1 MEHLTSIIV
10 PFYNEEKLLEQ
21 SVLDLLR
28 EDFHKEII
36 LVNDGSVDNSKIIA
50 LNLEESYEN
59 ITLLDSKE
67 NKGKGHAVQLG
78 FKKAAG
84 DFIGIYD
91 ADQEYSSSDLKK
103 LVDCIRT
110 DDLDYICGSRFIG
123 NRERSNI
130 YLRTYIANKFL
141 SYLFSYVHKVKITD
155 IATCLK
161 IFKKEVIGEFNFEKN
176 DFSIEVEL
184 IARVASK
191 TKKFK
196 ELPISYKGRS
206 YQDGKKIKFIDGFK
220 YIFAIFKYKWISKEL
235 IFQIL
240 YLL

>member
-21 SVLDLLR
+21 SVLDLLG

-78 FKKAAG
+78 FKKAVG

-184 IARVASK
+184 IARVTSK

-220 YIFAIFKYKWISKEL
+220 YIFAIFKYK
-235 IFQIL
+235 
-240 YLL
+240 

>member
-67 NKGKGHAVQLG
+67 NIGKGHAVQLG

-220 YIFAIFKYKWISKEL
+220 YIFAIFKYK
-235 IFQIL
+235 
-240 YLL
+240 

>member
-1 MEHLTSIIV
+1 MECLTSIIV
-10 PFYNEEKLLEQ
+10 PFYNEETLLEQ
-21 SVLDLLR
+21 SVLDLIR
-28 EDFHKEII
+28 EDFEKEII
-36 LVNDGSVDNSKIIA
+36 LVNDGSVDNSKFIA
-50 LNLEESYEN
+50 LNLEKSYEN

-78 FKKAAG
+78 LKKASG
-84 DFIGIYD
+84 ELIGIYD
-91 ADQEYSSSDLKK
+91 ADQEYSASDLKK

-123 NRERSNI
+123 NIERSNI

-161 IFKKEVIGEFNFEKN
+161 IFKKEVIEEFNFEKN

-220 YIFAIFKYKWISKEL
+220 YIFAIFKYK
-235 IFQIL
+235 
-240 YLL
+240 

>member
-50 LNLEESYEN
+50 LKLEESYEN

-220 YIFAIFKYKWISKEL
+220 YIFAIFKYK
-235 IFQIL
+235 
-240 YLL
+240 

>member
-184 IARVASK
+184 IARVTSK

-220 YIFAIFKYKWISKEL
+220 YLFAIFKYK
-235 IFQIL
+235 
-240 YLL
+240 